1 MMTDAQAETARIKLA
16 EYESAKAAEARQA
29 ENERRVASRT
39 AFAPLAEV
47 LPELAAAAD
56 KVRAVLDAGIGEE
69 RGLADLAR
77 NVLVTVDGLAARVER
92 RMADTEPTPEPE
104 PAPAE
109 PLVPPTE

>member
-1 MMTDAQAETARIKLA
+1 MMTDAQAETARTKLA
-16 EYESAKAAEARQA
+16 EYEAAKAVEARQA
-29 ENERRVASRT
+29 ENERRVAART

-47 LPELAAAAD
+47 LAELTAAAD
-56 KVRAVLDAGIGEE
+56 KVRAVLDAGLGDE

-109 PLVPPTE
+109 PLVLPTE